1 MQSYLTI
8 KTAGNHE
15 IDIKKSQFICNI
27 ARTETKAEAEAF
39 IEQIKQEH
47 ASATHN
53 CYAYVLGLKNEVMK
67 QNDNGEPSGTAG
79 APILNVLEQLE
90 LRNVTA
96 VVTRYFGGIKLGAG
110 GLIRAYSNATSQAVN
125 ALGVVVRAPQT
136 EVAVTIAY
144 PLQGQLEHFLAEQS
158 ITILETEYT
167 DKVTLTLALN
177 TPEYEEKTSLINDF
191 LNAQV
196 TFVKGEEV
204 YHELDYDLANKPARY

>member
-1 MQSYLTI
+1 MQPYLTI

-27 ARTETKAEAEAF
+27 ARTETKEEAEAF

-47 ASATHN
+47 SSATHN

-144 PLQGQLEHFLAEQS
+144 PLQGQLEHFLAEQN
-158 ITILETEYT
+158 ITILKTEYT